1 LFADVLWLINFS
13 MDFLSLYAAGKL
25 LSLRLSAW
33 RMSIAAGLGAVYAV
47 AAVYFGWSGIGGA
60 VLTALTAAGMTALS
74 FGIREGTAS
83 FLRTFFAVWVSGAL
97 LGGIMTVFC
106 GFVDGSTVSP
116 PGMDVYASSVLAV
129 LAVIRGAS
137 KKLRRGYARIR
148 FVFADNT
155 YEGKALI
162 DSGNLLHDPLS
173 GTPVILIL
181 AGEARTFAGA
191 QTDTLYRGIVSGSG
205 GVRAVPVRSVGGTR
219 MLYGFLCPEVSVTFR
234 GRSAIRRA
242 VVCVDHDTESYG
254 GCGVLLPDSLLP

>member
-1 LFADVLWLINFS
+1 MFADVLWLINFS

-25 LSLRLSAW
+25 LSLRLSAG
-33 RMSIAAGLGAVYAV
+33 RMSLAAGLGAVYAV

-60 VLTALTAAGMTALS
+60 VLTALTAVGMTALS

-106 GFVDGSTVSP
+106 GFVDGSSVSP
-116 PGMDVYASSVLAV
+116 PGIDVYAASVLTV
-129 LAVIRGAS
+129 LAVIRGTS
-137 KKLRRGYARIR
+137 KKLRRGYAVIR
-148 FVFADNT
+148 FVFGDNT

-173 GTPVILIL
+173 GTPVVLIL
-181 AGEARTFAGA
+181 AGEARTFAGE

-219 MLYGFLCPEVSVTFR
+219 MLYGFLCPEVAVTFR
-234 GRSAIRRA
+234 GRTGVRRA
-242 VVCVDHDTESYG
+242 VICVDHDTENYG